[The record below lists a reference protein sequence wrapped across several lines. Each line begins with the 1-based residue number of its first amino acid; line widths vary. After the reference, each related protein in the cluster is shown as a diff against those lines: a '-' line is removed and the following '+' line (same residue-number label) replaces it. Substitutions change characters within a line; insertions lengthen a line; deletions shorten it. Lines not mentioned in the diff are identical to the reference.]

1 MKEVRESPERT
12 GGASSDA
19 FKLAKARDKK
29 TGSHYSQHCAHC
41 AIHVFFLLHHRTSPM
56 RVRFR
61 AVLIQVI
68 FVLGGANK

>member
-19 FKLAKARDKK
+19 FKLAEARDKK
-29 TGSHYSQHCAHC
+29 TGSHCSQHCAHC
-41 AIHVFFLLHHRTSPM
+41 AIHVFLLHHRTSPM

-68 FVLGGANK
+68 SVLGGANK